1 MGQQVGVSPCL
12 PQRTLFQSEDWEAR
26 WREEPEPAVLCLT
39 HESNLSVALRKEATD
54 LIETQCA
61 VRKPL
66 FA

>member
-1 MGQQVGVSPCL
+1 MGRRVGVSPCL
-12 PQRTLFQSEDWEAR
+12 PQRTLFQSEDWEAGR
-26 WREEPEPAVLCLT
+26 REEPKPAVLPLT
-39 HESNLSVALRKEATD
+39 HESNLLVALRKEATD